1 MSAVPL
7 VADPVD
13 VLNLRVRAKGWT
25 FTCERGAKFDSAKL
39 TAACALWQSQAAPG
53 RLPARS
59 MFTARM
65 MKDFLPDLSI
75 METIRA
81 GAATRFR
88 HRLMGTNVVRYMGE
102 RTGMFLDDYL
112 PEPALERTLMGYQ
125 TVIDARCPLRFVT
138 QFTMDPI
145 SYLSAEFFAA
155 PLASDGVTVDMMM
168 SVTEFRKPGRP

>member
-13 VLNLRVRAKGWT
+13 ALNLRVRARGWT
-25 FTCERGAKFDSAKL
+25 FTCERGAKFNSTKL
-39 TAACALWQSQAAPG
+39 TAACALWQSHAAPG

-59 MFTARM
+59 VFTARM

-75 METIRA
+75 MEVVRV
-81 GAATRFR
+81 GGGNRYR
-88 HRLMGTNVVRYMGE
+88 HRLVGTNVARYMGE
-102 RTGMFLDDYL
+102 KTGMFLDDYL

-125 TVIDARCPLRFVT
+125 TVIDARCALRFVT

-145 SYLSAEFFAA
+145 SYLSAEIFAA
-155 PLASDGVTVDMMM
+155 PLASDGVTTDMMLT
-168 SVTEFRKPGRP
+168 VTDFRRPGRP

>member
-25 FTCERGAKFDSAKL
+25 FTCERGVKFDSVKL

-75 METIRA
+75 METIRS

-102 RTGMFLDDYL
+102 RTGMFLGDYL

-155 PLASDGVTVDMMM
+155 PLASDGVTIDMMM
-168 SVTEFRKPGRP
+168 SVTDFRRPRHP